1 MKLNRNGDW
10 DDDGWARND
19 ELHQEE
25 VIFAADPHGLIR
37 CPLCG
42 MVRPAQYFD
51 ETVVERQPVERCH
64 RQSLGGRRGFH
75 LDRGLDLSRRDIQ
88 GLQFCVIKVL
98 RHLRAYARDIGAEV
112 LRFEDIDEEPQGEES
127 NRRW

>member
-1 MKLNRNGDW
+1 
-10 DDDGWARND
+10 
-19 ELHQEE
+19 
-25 VIFAADPHGLIR
+25 
-37 CPLCG
+37 

-51 ETVVERQPVERCH
+51 EAVVERQPVERCR

-112 LRFEDIDEEPQGEES
+112 LRFEDDEEAREQVDAG
-127 NRRW
+127 RGW

>member
-1 MKLNRNGDW
+1 MRSNRNGDR
-10 DDDGWARND
+10 DDDGWVRND
-19 ELHQEE
+19 EIHQEE

-42 MVRPAQYFD
+42 MVRPAQFFD

-75 LDRGLDLSRRDIQ
+75 LHRGLELSHRDIRA
-88 GLQFCVIKVL
+88 LQVCGIIVL

-112 LRFEDIDEEPQGEES
+112 IRFEDVPF
-127 NRRW
+127 